1 MLDAAVYSNGPDDDD
16 WGEGFGY
23 AKVASRYK
31 EISPLHL
38 IEDGVGGVPPPSLT
52 MFGEG
57 DALVP
62 VPTMQRFQASFPH
75 DDEMLFCQSFEAFL
89 EPVCGRRWRVTMPV
103 SRRPS

>member
-1 MLDAAVYSNGPDDDD
+1 MDAAVYSNGPDDDD

-23 AKVASRYK
+23 AKVADRYK

-62 VPTMQRFQASFPH
+62 VPTMQRFQASLPW
-75 DDEMLFCQSFEAFL
+75 ESF
-89 EPVCGRRWRVTMPV
+89 G
-103 SRRPS
+103 